1 MLHVLQ
7 TKKRK
12 EVKKV
17 DHSQQQE
24 DYYRTKWVTFS
35 FMIFFC
41 SCW

>member
-1 MLHVLQ
+1 MNEEDMNEVYEDMLHVLQ

-24 DYYRTKWVTFS
+24 DYYRTK
-35 FMIFFC
+35 
-41 SCW
+41 